1 MRSCELMSGLKLF
14 YFILFGQSI
23 SLLGSSLTG
32 FALGVWVYQT
42 SDSVMDFTTILVAS
56 TLPGI
61 VLGPFIG
68 SWIDR
73 LDRKRLLVGAQSGSA
88 AIIVALAVLYHYDLL
103 GFWHIIVLVAL
114 ASVFATILQVGFT
127 STVTLIVPTD
137 DLNKA
142 NAALGLVLG
151 LVQLSGPFLAGKAL
165 DTIGI
170 STILLIDIVS
180 FLFGLGT
187 LVVASV
193 PAVPRKVSEKA
204 TSVWEEV
211 KEGYYFLKSKPGVLG
226 GLYLFTLIWFN
237 VSAVQALITPLVLSY
252 ASPSEAGLIMSV
264 AGIGALLGGAIM
276 MTWKGPDRR
285 MYGILGAALA
295 IAVVL
300 VVLPV
305 YSNLVWIGFWAFLIM
320 ALAPVATVCSQT
332 LWQRKVPVHFH
343 GRAFSLRNTIMKAA
357 QPAAFLSA
365 GFLYQSVFE
374 PLMEEGAFLATVFG
388 PVWGIGEGR
397 GIALLISMF
406 GVLSIIMVLVAWG
419 TPAIRLADTAL
430 PDENLDASP
439 GSTAQ
444 SA

>member
-1 MRSCELMSGLKLF
+1 MSGLKLF

-42 SDSVMDFTTILVAS
+42 SESVMDFTTILVAS

-88 AIIVALAVLYHYDLL
+88 AV
-103 GFWHIIVLVAL
+103 IIVLTALYHFELLNFWYITLLVAF
-114 ASVFATILQVGFT
+114 ASVFATVLQVGFT
-127 STVTLIVPTD
+127 STVTLIVATE
-137 DLNKA
+137 DLSKA

-187 LVVASV
+187 LIVVSV
-193 PAVPRKVSEKA
+193 PAIPRKVGSHA

-276 MTWKGPDRR
+276 MAWKGPDRR
-285 MYGILGAALA
+285 MFGILGAALA
-295 IAVVL
+295 IAFILVL
-300 VVLPV
+300 MPI
-305 YSNLVWIGFWAFLIM
+305 YSNLLWIGFWAFIIM
-320 ALAPVATVCSQT
+320 ALAPIATVCSQT

-374 PLMEEGAFLATVFG
+374 PLMKEGAFLAEAFG
-388 PVWGIGEGR
+388 PIWGTGEGR
-397 GIALLISMF
+397 GIALLISLF
-406 GVLSIIMVLVAWG
+406 GLLSIFMVLIAWG
-419 TPAIRLADTAL
+419 IPSIRLADTAL
-430 PDENLDASP
+430 PDENLDQVS
-439 GSTAQ
+439 GTTA
-444 SA
+444 

>member
-1 MRSCELMSGLKLF
+1 MSGLKLF
-14 YFILFGQSI
+14 YFVLFGQSI

-42 SDSVMDFTTILVAS
+42 SESVMDFTTILVAS

-73 LDRKRLLVGAQSGSA
+73 LDRKSLLVGAQGGSA
-88 AIIVALAVLYHYDLL
+88 AVIVILTALFHFDML
-103 GFWHIIVLVAL
+103 GFWHIIVLVAF
-114 ASVFATILQVGFT
+114 ASLFATVLQVGFS

-137 DLNKA
+137 DLSKA

-151 LVQLSGPFLAGKAL
+151 VVQLSGPFLAGKAL

-170 STILLIDIVS
+170 STILLIDIAS
-180 FLFGLGT
+180 FLFGLIT
-187 LVVASV
+187 LLVVSV
-193 PAVPRKVSEKA
+193 PNLPKKVSQVR

-226 GLYLFTLIWFN
+226 GLYLFTLILFN

-264 AGIGALLGGAIM
+264 AGAGVLVGGGIM
-276 MTWKGPDRR
+276 MAWRGPERR
-285 MYGILGAALA
+285 MFGILGAALA
-295 IAVVL
+295 IAAILVL
-300 VVLPV
+300 LPIFT
-305 YSNLVWIGFWAFLIM
+305 NLVWIGFWAFMIM
-320 ALAPVATVCSQT
+320 VLAPVATVCSQT

-357 QPAAFLSA
+357 QPLGYLSA
-365 GFLYQSVFE
+365 GFLYQSVFG
-374 PLMEEGAFLATVFG
+374 PLMEEGALLAEVFG
-388 PVWGIGEGR
+388 PIWEVGEGR
-397 GIALLISMF
+397 GIALLISLF
-406 GVLSIIMVLVAWG
+406 GVLSIFMVLLAWG

-430 PDENLDASP
+430 PDENLESSVKA
-439 GSTAQ
+439 TA
-444 SA
+444 

>member
-1 MRSCELMSGLKLF
+1 MSGLKLF

-42 SDSVMDFTTILVAS
+42 SESVMDFTAILVAS

-88 AIIVALAVLYHYDLL
+88 AIIVVLAGLYHYEML

-137 DLNKA
+137 DLSKA

-193 PAVPRKVSEKA
+193 PAIPRKVSDKA

-264 AGIGALLGGAIM
+264 AGVGALLGGGIM

-300 VVLPV
+300 VVMPV

-430 PDENLDASP
+430 PDENLDTTQA
-439 GSTAQ
+439 STAQ

>member
-1 MRSCELMSGLKLF
+1 MSGLKLF

-42 SDSVMDFTTILVAS
+42 SESVMDFTLILVAS

-73 LDRKRLLVGAQSGSA
+73 LNRKALLVGAQSGSA
-88 AIIVALAVLYHYDLL
+88 AVIVVLTALYHFDML
-103 GFWHIIVLVAL
+103 GFWHIILLVAF
-114 ASVFATILQVGFT
+114 ASVFATVLQVGFT

-142 NAALGLVLG
+142 NAALGMVLG
-151 LVQLSGPFLAGKAL
+151 IVQLSGPFLAGKAL

-170 STILLIDIVS
+170 ATILLIDIAS

-187 LVVASV
+187 LIVASV
-193 PAVPRKVSEKA
+193 PDIPKA
-204 TSVWEEV
+204 AKDTASTVWEEV
-211 KEGYYFLKSKPGVLG
+211 KEAYYFLKSKPGVLG

-252 ASPSEAGLIMSV
+252 ASPSEAGMIMSV
-264 AGIGALLGGAIM
+264 AGVGALLGGAVM
-276 MTWKGPDRR
+276 MAWKGPQRR
-285 MYGILGAALA
+285 MYGILGAAMA
-295 IAVVL
+295 IAFILVL
-300 VVLPV
+300 LPV
-305 YSNLVWIGFWAFLIM
+305 YSNLVWIGFWAFIIM

-374 PLMEEGAFLATVFG
+374 PLMKEGAFLATVFG
-388 PVWGIGEGR
+388 PVWGTGEGR
-397 GIALLISMF
+397 GIALLISLF
-406 GVLSIIMVLVAWG
+406 GVLSILMVMLAW
-419 TPAIRLADTAL
+419 TVPAIRLADTAL
-430 PDENLDASP
+430 PDENVDHAASP
-439 GSTAQ
+439 AN
-444 SA
+444 

>member
-1 MRSCELMSGLKLF
+1 MSGLKLF

-42 SDSVMDFTTILVAS
+42 SESVMEFTTILVAS

-73 LDRKRLLVGAQSGSA
+73 LNRKALLVGAQSGSA
-88 AIIVALAVLYHYDLL
+88 VVIVALAVLYHFEMLHFGY
-103 GFWHIIVLVAL
+103 IILLVAL
-114 ASVFATILQVGFT
+114 ASVFATVLQVGFT

-142 NAALGLVLG
+142 NAALGMVLG
-151 LVQLSGPFLAGKAL
+151 VVQLAGPFLAGKAL

-193 PAVPRKVSEKA
+193 PSIPRAVKEG
-204 TSVWEEV
+204 TTTVWQEV
-211 KEGYYFLKSKPGVLG
+211 KEGYLFLKSKPGVLG

-264 AGIGALLGGAIM
+264 AGIGALVGGALM
-276 MTWKGPDRR
+276 MTWKGPERR

-300 VVLPV
+300 VLLPV
-305 YSNLVWIGFWAFLIM
+305 YTSLVWIGGWAFLIM

-374 PLMEEGAFLATVFG
+374 PLMKEGAVLANLFG
-388 PVWGIGEGR
+388 PIWGIGEGR
-397 GIALLISMF
+397 GIALLISLF
-406 GVLSIIMVLVAWG
+406 GVLSIVMVLMAWG
-419 TPAIRLADTAL
+419 IPAIRLADTAL
-430 PDENLDASP
+430 PDENVNREPAV
-439 GSTAQ
+439 T
-444 SA
+444 

>member
-1 MRSCELMSGLKLF
+1 MSGLKLF

-32 FALGVWVYQT
+32 FALGVWVYQA
-42 SDSVMDFTTILVAS
+42 SESVMQFTLILVAS

-68 SWIDR
+68 SWVDR
-73 LDRKRLLVGAQSGSA
+73 LDRKALLVGAQAGSA
-88 AIIVALAVLYHYDLL
+88 LVIIGLAFLYYYELL
-103 GFWHIIVLVAL
+103 QFWHIAVIVSFG
-114 ASVFATILQVGFT
+114 SVFATVLQVGFT
-127 STVTLIVPTD
+127 STVTLMVPTK

-142 NAALGLVLG
+142 NAALGMVLG
-151 LVQLSGPFLAGKAL
+151 VVQLAGPFLAGKAL

-180 FLFGLGT
+180 FTFGLGT
-187 LVVASV
+187 LMLANLPST
-193 PAVPRKVSEKA
+193 PAKPGDSQ

-211 KEGYYFLKSKPGVLG
+211 KEAYRFLKSKPGVLG

-264 AGIGALLGGAIM
+264 AGVGALIGGAVM
-276 MTWKGPDRR
+276 MGWKGPERR

-295 IAVVL
+295 IAFIL
-300 VVLPV
+300 VVLPM
-305 YSNLVWIGFWAFLIM
+305 YSSLVWIGFWAFIIM

-365 GFLYQSVFE
+365 GFLYQSIFE
-374 PLMEEGAFLATVFG
+374 PLMKEGALLANIFG
-388 PVWGIGEGR
+388 PIWGIGDGR
-397 GIALLISMF
+397 GIALLISLF
-406 GVLSIIMVLVAWG
+406 GVLSIVIVLMAWSVR
-419 TPAIRLADTAL
+419 AIRTADTAL
-430 PDENLDASP
+430 PDENVDAV
-439 GSTAQ
+439 TT
-444 SA
+444 

>member
-1 MRSCELMSGLKLF
+1 MSGLKLF

-42 SDSVMDFTTILVAS
+42 SESVMDFTTILVAS

-73 LDRKRLLVGAQSGSA
+73 LDRKALLVGAQSGSA
-88 AIIVALAVLYHYDLL
+88 VVIVLLATLYHFDLL
-103 GFWHIIVLVAL
+103 SFWYITALVAF
-114 ASVFATILQVGFT
+114 ASVFATVLQVGFT
-127 STVTLIVPTD
+127 ATVTLIVPAD
-137 DLNKA
+137 DLSKA

-165 DTIGI
+165 DVVGI

-187 LVVASV
+187 LLVVSV
-193 PAVPRKVSEKA
+193 PAIPRKLSDGA

-252 ASPSEAGLIMSV
+252 ATPSEAGLIMSV
-264 AGIGALLGGAIM
+264 AGVGALLGGATM
-276 MTWKGPDRR
+276 MAWKGPDRR

-300 VVLPV
+300 VLLPV
-305 YSNLVWIGFWAFLIM
+305 YSNLLWIGFWAFLIM

-332 LWQRKVPVHFH
+332 LWQRKVPLHFH

-374 PLMEEGAFLATVFG
+374 PLMKEGELLATVFG
-388 PVWGIGEGR
+388 PVWGTGDGR
-397 GIALLISMF
+397 GIALLISLF
-406 GVLSIIMVLVAWG
+406 GVLSIFMVLLAWG
-419 TPAIRLADTAL
+419 IPAIRLADTAL
-430 PDENLDASP
+430 PDENLEHESP
-439 GSTAQ
+439 STA
-444 SA
+444 

>member
-1 MRSCELMSGLKLF
+1 MSGLKLF

-42 SDSVMDFTTILVAS
+42 SESVMDFTAILVAS

-88 AIIVALAVLYHYDLL
+88 AIIVVLAGLYHYEML

-137 DLNKA
+137 DLSKA

-193 PAVPRKVSEKA
+193 PAIPRKVSDKA

-264 AGIGALLGGAIM
+264 AGVGALLGGGIM
-276 MTWKGPDRR
+276 MAWKGPDRR

-295 IAVVL
+295 IAIVL
-300 VVLPV
+300 VVMPV

-430 PDENLDASP
+430 PDENLDTTQA
-439 GSTAQ
+439 STAQ